1 MEEYGISSCM
11 WDLSN
16 VGEAASMIK
25 SSILKE
31 SGYEYDDLTDSGKW
45 LVDSINDKNKKQL
58 LEL

>member
-45 LVDSINDKNKKQL
+45 LVDSINDKR
-58 LEL
+58 